1 MSAHSGAGFGRKR
14 GNSEHM
20 SAVDNLESPA
30 RAVLLS
36 RDSIEKLGTRR
47 LAQLLLSEVT
57 RNDGLLDTLKKAI
70 SDNPRKEI
78 VSQVDLRRNE
88 PVMVGSSPELLS
100 VFKMIRKFA
109 ANEAPVLITG
119 ESGTGK
125 ELVAQA
131 IHERS
136 SYANGPFNPINC
148 GGIPAS
154 LIASELFGHERG
166 SFTGAHERKIGRIES
181 AAGGTVFLD
190 EIGEL
195 PLDLQANL
203 LRFLQ
208 EKTIDRIG
216 AQRPIKVDVRVLAAT
231 NKNLAEEV
239 RAGRFREDLYYRL
252 NVLEINLPPLRERGE
267 DVDLLCSYFLREF
280 AAEMKMSELRLSGSA
295 LAAIRSYSWPGN
307 VRELISRLRRAAV
320 MADSE
325 EITSEEL
332 DLPAPLGGY
341 RPDRNRKRLWQ
352 LAGEGGRDRSLPPGW
367 HASVARGGAVPGGEP
382 AHAPGSGAEYP
393 QHDGRG
399 APARRIARHALPIDR
414 ETRFETHAGQ
424 QDTKAQERRRGPAG
438 NSVLT
443 LRLRGSTNFR
453 DAKVPRLWKN
463 RVGTPIVNHTK

>member
-1 MSAHSGAGFGRKR
+1 MSAL
-14 GNSEHM
+14 
-20 SAVDNLESPA
+20 DNLESPA

-36 RDSIEKLGTRR
+36 RDSIEKLGVRR
-47 LAQLLLSEVT
+47 LAQLLLTEVT
-57 RNDGLLDTLKKAI
+57 RNDGLLDTLRKAI
-70 SDNPRKEI
+70 SDNPREEI
-78 VSQVDLRRNE
+78 LNPAERHRDE

-136 SYANGPFNPINC
+136 SYANGPYNPINC

-166 SFTGAHERKIGRIES
+166 SFTGAHERKIGRIEA

-195 PLDLQANL
+195 PLELQVKL

-208 EKTIDRIG
+208 EKTVDRIG
-216 AQRPIKVDVRVLAAT
+216 AQRPIKVDVRILAAT

-239 RAGRFREDLYYRL
+239 SAGRFRQDLYYRL
-252 NVLEINLPPLRERGE
+252 NVLAINLPSLRERG
-267 DVDLLCSYFLREF
+267 DDIDLLCSYFLRQF
-280 AAEMKMSELRLSGSA
+280 AAEMKMPEHRLSDLA
-295 LAAIRSYSWPGN
+295 LAAIRSYPWPGN

-325 EITSEEL
+325 EIAVEDL
-332 DLPAPLGGY
+332 DLPAPLGSY
-341 RPDRNRKRLWQ
+341 QPI
-352 LAGEGGRDRSLPPGW
+352 A
-367 HASVARGGAVPGGEP
+367 A
-382 AHAPGSGAEYP
+382 GSGFGGTLAKEDAIVP
-393 QHDGRG
+393 FQPDGT
-399 APARRIARHALPIDR
+399 L
-414 ETRFETHAGQ
+414 
-424 QDTKAQERRRGPAG
+424 
-438 NSVLT
+438 LT
-443 LRLRGSTNFR
+443 LEEARSKVEELLMRQALERSAHNMTAAARQLGVSRVTLYRLIEKHGLKPTQPGKSRKPKKGEEALQANL
-453 DAKVPRLWKN
+453 P
-463 RVGTPIVNHTK
+463 

>member
-1 MSAHSGAGFGRKR
+1 
-14 GNSEHM
+14 
-20 SAVDNLESPA
+20 
-30 RAVLLS
+30 
-36 RDSIEKLGTRR
+36 
-47 LAQLLLSEVT
+47 
-57 RNDGLLDTLKKAI
+57 
-70 SDNPRKEI
+70 
-78 VSQVDLRRNE
+78 
-88 PVMVGSSPELLS
+88 MVGSSPELLS
-100 VFKMIRKFA
+100 VFKMIRRFA

-136 SYANGPFNPINC
+136 SYASGPFNPINC

-231 NKNLAEEV
+231 NKNLADEV

-267 DVDLLCSYFLREF
+267 DIDLLCSYFLREF
-280 AAEMKMSELRLSGSA
+280 AAEMKMKELRLSGSA
-295 LAAIRSYSWPGN
+295 LAAIRFYSWPGN

-325 EITSEEL
+325 EITAEEL
-332 DLPAPLGGY
+332 DLPAPLGGFQ
-341 RPDRNRKRLWQ
+341 PDQVER
-352 LAGEGGRDRSLPPGW
+352 
-367 HASVARGGAVPGGEP
+367 
-382 AHAPGSGAEYP
+382 GSGGSRARE
-393 QHDGRG
+393 DGIVPFHPDG
-399 APARRIARHALPIDR
+399 TLLSLEEARCKVENLLMRQALERNARNMTAAARQLGVSRVTLYRLIEKHGLRPTQASKTRKPKKGEEALQP
-414 ETRFETHAGQ
+414 T
-424 QDTKAQERRRGPAG
+424 
-438 NSVLT
+438 LT
-443 LRLRGSTNFR
+443 
-453 DAKVPRLWKN
+453 
-463 RVGTPIVNHTK
+463 

>member
-1 MSAHSGAGFGRKR
+1 MSARPGAGLGHKR

-20 SAVDNLESPA
+20 SAQDNLESPA

-36 RDSIEKLGTRR
+36 RDSIEKLGVRR
-47 LAQLLLSEVT
+47 LAQLLLTEVT
-57 RNDGLLDTLKKAI
+57 RNDGLLETLRKAI
-70 SDNPRKEI
+70 SDHPRGEI
-78 VSQVDLRRNE
+78 VSPAELRRNE
-88 PVMVGSSPELLS
+88 PVMVGSSPALLS

-148 GGIPAS
+148 GSIPAS

-195 PLDLQANL
+195 PLNLQANL

-216 AQRPIKVDVRVLAAT
+216 AQRPIKVDVRILAAT

-252 NVLEINLPPLRERGE
+252 NVLAINLPPLRARG
-267 DVDLLCSYFLREF
+267 DDIDLLCSYFLCQF
-280 AAEMKMSELRLSGSA
+280 AGEMRLPELRLSGAA
-295 LAAIRSYSWPGN
+295 LSAIRAYSWPGN

-320 MADSE
+320 MADSD
-325 EITSEEL
+325 EITAEDL
-332 DLPAPLGGY
+332 DLPAPLGGCQ
-341 RPDRNRKRLWQ
+341 PI
-352 LAGEGGRDRSLPPGW
+352 AIEGGT
-367 HASVARGGAVPGGEP
+367 
-382 AHAPGSGAEYP
+382 
-393 QHDGRG
+393 RG
-399 APARRIARHALPIDR
+399 AQANQDAVLAFHSDGSLLSLEEARCQVEELLMRQALERNAHNMTAAARQLGVSRVTLYRLIEKHGLRPAQANKTRKPKKGEDALHA
-414 ETRFETHAGQ
+414 TF
-424 QDTKAQERRRGPAG
+424 
-438 NSVLT
+438 S
-443 LRLRGSTNFR
+443 
-453 DAKVPRLWKN
+453 
-463 RVGTPIVNHTK
+463 